1 MLART
6 LPNRQGPSPSPSI
19 GRLGTSTMDESMIF
33 LKSDQEIDAMRAS
46 GRLAAQV
53 LTMIEPH
60 VKAGVTTLEL
70 NDICHDYIVSR
81 GAIPAPLNYKGFP
94 KSICTSLNEVVCHGI
109 PSSKT
114 KLKDGD
120 IINIDITTIV
130 DGYHGDTSRTFL
142 VGAVSEKARRLVKV
156 TKECLELGINCVRPG
171 ARIGDIGAAIQG
183 HAEKHGYS
191 VVRDFVGHGIGKQF
205 HEEPQIMHY
214 GQKGTGSRLE
224 SGMVFT
230 IEPMINEGHW
240 RTKVKKD
247 GWTAVTV
254 DGILSAQFEH
264 TLAIRSDGSVEILT
278 LNSTD

>member
-1 MLART
+1 M
-6 LPNRQGPSPSPSI
+6 
-19 GRLGTSTMDESMIF
+19 
-33 LKSDQEIDAMRAS
+33 KAS
-46 GRLAAQV
+46 CKLAAQV

-60 VKAGVTTLEL
+60 VKPGITTLEL
-70 NDICHDYIVSR
+70 NDICHDFILSH

-94 KSICTSLNEVVCHGI
+94 KSICTSINEVVCHGI
-109 PSSKT
+109 PSSKV

-130 DGYHGDTSRTFL
+130 DGYHGDTSRTFF
-142 VGAVSEKARRLVKV
+142 VGTSVPEKAKRLVKV
-156 TKECLELGINCVRPG
+156 TKECLDLGISAVSPG
-171 ARIGDIGAAIQG
+171 ARVGDIGAAIQA

-191 VVRDFVGHGIGKQF
+191 VVREFVGHGIGKQF

-214 GQKGTGSRLE
+214 GQKGTGTRLE

-254 DGILSAQFEH
+254 DGTLSAQFEH

-278 LNSTD
+278 VDA